1 MKMKNLIL
9 LLTFGT
15 LSYSVVAQTDSANH
29 YYILA
34 SKQKNDQR
42 YAEAEKL
49 FAKSYKFD
57 QKNFDVLYD
66 WATVLI
72 AQKRYRDAQDKLEKA
87 DRLNSKHAGVLENL
101 ATLSLNTHQWDRAIQ
116 YAQRFQQL
124 NTKKPIYFVIAKS
137 YYELENFGE
146 SLKYCELAFK
156 EEPKR
161 AEIPYIAGRCFM
173 EMSNYRRAAGC
184 YDQALGIDSSN
195 STWMYEAGLM
205 WYAVPDDKKAIY
217 WLERAGQRGY
227 TKSNDYYENLSNAY
241 LNIGE
246 YSKGIELLKE
256 VLKNKPED
264 KEILYNVAEAHY
276 KSKKYQEAIDYW
288 DKVLAIEP
296 KNAHALYMI
305 GMSYQKKGDKAKGT
319 QLCEKAI
326 QMDPSLK
333 SLREEIKMPGG
344 L

>member
-1 MKMKNLIL
+1 MKNLIL
-9 LLTFGT
+9 SLTFGIIS
-15 LSYSVVAQTDSANH
+15 LSAIAQSADSANR
-29 YYILA
+29 YYLLA
-34 SKQKNDQR
+34 SKEKNAQR
-42 YAEAEKL
+42 YAEAEK
-49 FAKSYKFD
+49 FYSKSYKFD

-72 AQKRYRDAQDKLEKA
+72 AQKKFRDAQDKLQRA
-87 DRLNSKHAGVLENL
+87 DRLNPKHAGVLENL
-101 ATLSLNTHQWDRAIQ
+101 AVISLNTHQWQRAIQ

-124 NTKKPIYFVIAKS
+124 NTQKPVNYILAKS

-146 SLKYCELAFK
+146 AIKYCQFAFK

-173 EMSNYRRAAGC
+173 EMNNYRRAAGC
-184 YDQALGIDSSN
+184 YEEALAIDSSN

-217 WLERAGQRGY
+217 WIEKAGEKGY
-227 TKSNDYYENLSNAY
+227 KKSNDYYENLSNAY
-241 LNIGE
+241 LNVGNNA
-246 YSKGIELLKE
+246 KGIELLKE

-264 KEILYNVAEAHY
+264 KEILYNVAEAYY
-276 KSKKYQEAIDYW
+276 KSKKYQEAIDFW
-288 DKVLAIEP
+288 DKLLTLDP

-305 GMSYQKKGDKAKGT
+305 GMSYQKKGDKQKGA
-319 QLCEKAI
+319 QLCDRAI
-326 QMDPSLK
+326 EMDPSLK
-333 SLREEIKMPGG
+333 NLREEIKRPDG

>member
-1 MKMKNLIL
+1 MKNLIL
-9 LLTFGT
+9 SLTFGII
-15 LSYSVVAQTDSANH
+15 SFSVIAQSADSANR
-29 YYILA
+29 YYLLA
-34 SKQKNDQR
+34 SKEKNARR

-49 FAKSYKFD
+49 YSRSYKFD
-57 QKNFDVLYD
+57 QKNVDVLYD

-72 AQKRYRDAQDKLEKA
+72 AQKRFRDAQDKLEKA
-87 DRLNSKHAGVLENL
+87 DRLNPKHEGVLENL
-101 ATLSLNTHQWDRAIQ
+101 AVISVNSHQWQRAIQ

-124 NTKKPIYFVIAKS
+124 NTKKPMSYLLAKS

-146 SLKYCELAFK
+146 SIKYCELAFK

-184 YDQALGIDSSN
+184 YEQALAIDSSN

-217 WLERAGQRGY
+217 WIEKAGDKGY
-227 TKSNDYYENLSNAY
+227 KKSNDYYENLSNAY
-241 LNIGE
+241 LNIGN
-246 YSKGIELLKE
+246 YPKGIELLKE

-264 KEILYNVAEAHY
+264 REILYNVAEAYY
-276 KSKKYQEAIDYW
+276 KSKKYQEAIDFW
-288 DKVLAIEP
+288 DKLLTLDP

-305 GMSYQKKGDKAKGT
+305 GMSYQKKGDKQKGM
-319 QLCEKAI
+319 QLCDKAI
-326 QMDPSLK
+326 DMDPSLK
-333 SLREEIKMPGG
+333 NLREEIKRPDGI
-344 L
+344 